1 MQIDS
6 LYERL
11 GGSTGINELV
21 EDIVDR
27 HMENPTIQ
35 ARFRP
40 YLEDP
45 EKLNAT
51 KQHLCAFL
59 EAGSGGPAEYK
70 GRSMPEAHRGM
81 NISAAEYMSAVD
93 DIMDALQTH
102 DIDEQ
107 TQKDVLAI
115 AFQLKDDIMCV

>member
-11 GGSTGINELV
+11 GGSRGINELV

-40 YLEDP
+40 ILEDP
-45 EKLNAT
+45 GKLNVT

-59 EAGSGGPAEYK
+59 EAGSGGPAEYT

-81 NISAAEYMSAVD
+81 NISAAEYMAAVD
-93 DIMDALQTH
+93 DIMDALQAH

-107 TQKDVLAI
+107 TKKDVLAI
-115 AFQLKDDIMCV
+115 AFQIKDGIIRV